1 VVKIFA
7 DNIPGSLSLPMPG
20 AEFEP
25 LTLALRVQCSAT
37 VQLGDNLEGV
47 AVCLSSN
54 DIDHGYHTLTEHCMH

>member
-37 VQLGDNLEGV
+37 VRLGDNLEGV
-47 AVCLSSN
+47 TVCLSFN
-54 DIDHGYHTLTEHCMH
+54 DIDHVIQIKIGNIH